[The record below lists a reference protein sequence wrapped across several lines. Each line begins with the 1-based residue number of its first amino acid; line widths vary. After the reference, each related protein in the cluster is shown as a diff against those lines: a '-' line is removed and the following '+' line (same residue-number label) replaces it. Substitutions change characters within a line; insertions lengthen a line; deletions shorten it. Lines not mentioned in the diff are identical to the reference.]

1 MTALAYLRH
10 PISLLVVVAVAI
22 GFIWYVLGNPVQLP
36 PNPLAAGEKLACV
49 SYSPAAADSS
59 ETMSALI
66 EAELEALAAHTACI
80 RTYDA
85 GAGRERIAQTARKH
99 SLTLLQGVSIGA
111 NDAEN
116 RAEIERAVE
125 LAQDQGSA
133 IRAFIVG
140 SDVLTRRELEI
151 AELAALIAEIQER
164 TKLPVSYA
172 DREDIWLG
180 ADLIASTVDFITVN
194 VPLYDAS
201 FPVAASDASGTITAI
216 HAKIATRFSGKEILI
231 GEAGWPGKG
240 RMREAARPSP
250 ANQAHVIHEM
260 VAAAKTGEFQYILF
274 EGIDRTSAD
283 GAKAYAGSQW
293 GFLSNDTLEP
303 KFRWGGTV
311 TNHPLWRMQ
320 AATGILLAFVV
331 FAAGILSARSFGPKG
346 IAATHWVPVAI
357 VAMGAGA
364 FAGWAVAELP
374 VQSHSITDW
383 MSGSISL
390 ALAFLVPPVA
400 AAAIALRVPFEGF
413 SAVVDPVARPTT
425 HSLALS
431 AAFLLIL
438 TVLFAIQSALVL
450 IFTPEGREFP
460 FAALTGPAVAFLV
473 LSATNMP
480 GTRRESYAEPLAAWM
495 LLAAAIV
502 TVVNESFLNW
512 QALWFA
518 AVLAALAAVCWRA
531 PGVQRR

>member
-1 MTALAYLRH
+1 MFLST
-10 PISLLVVVAVAI
+10 
-22 GFIWYVLGNPVQLP
+22 
-36 PNPLAAGEKLACV
+36 
-49 SYSPAAADSS
+49 
-59 ETMSALI
+59 
-66 EAELEALAAHTACI
+66 
-80 RTYDA
+80 
-85 GAGRERIAQTARKH
+85 
-99 SLTLLQGVSIGA
+99 
-111 NDAEN
+111 
-116 RAEIERAVE
+116 
-125 LAQDQGSA
+125 
-133 IRAFIVG
+133 
-140 SDVLTRRELEI
+140 TRPFQSQQATR
-151 AELAALIAEIQER
+151 QER
-164 TKLPVSYA
+164 
-172 DREDIWLG
+172 
-180 ADLIASTVDFITVN
+180 
-194 VPLYDAS
+194 
-201 FPVAASDASGTITAI
+201 ITAI
-216 HAKIATRFSGKEILI
+216 HAKIAARFPGKEILI
-231 GEAGWPGKG
+231 GDAGWPGKG
-240 RMREAARPSP
+240 RMREAALPSP
-250 ANQAHVIHEM
+250 ANQALVIHGL
-260 VAAAKTGEFQYILF
+260 VAAAKAGKFQYILF
-274 EGIDRTSAD
+274 EGIDRISAG
-283 GAKAYAGSQW
+283 GARAGAGSQW
-293 GFLSNDTLEP
+293 GFLRNDTLEA

-346 IAATHWVPVAI
+346 IAAAQWVPVAI

-374 VQSHSITDW
+374 VQSSSIADW
-383 MSGSISL
+383 ISGSISL
-390 ALAFLVPPVA
+390 ALAFLVPPIA

-413 SAVVDPVARPTT
+413 SAVVDPVARATT

-450 IFTPEGREFP
+450 IFDPEGREFP

-480 GTRRESYAEPLAAWM
+480 GTRRESYAEPLAALT